1 MPLSRSRESGGNGRR
16 FRGGGRG
23 RTWANVPLR
32 GGLRRAARGSRACR
46 AGPPRRSRGAG
57 RPAHP
62 RHRTTDLEHRRGRR
76 AAARRAGAHA
86 LAGWHASRARRVG
99 DPDPRGPGGA
109 RHRGDRAEQEA
120 VEDHGEGARSR
131 SLSLSSR
138 PSHPDGVAWTS
149 SAASDEPAQAEKE
162 PPCADLS
169 PPPSGTSQERPTT
182 SRALLC
188 ASQASTSDTLRLPCV
203 PEVPGGAAHS
213 SGCAAQRSTCVPPTP
228 TCVPFGATGEG
239 SPFDLRAFRSNDCA
253 ASTASRAAR
262 A

>member
-1 MPLSRSRESGGNGRR
+1 MPRVEPHSPRSRATSAATRATAVSTWRITSSASSRSTLYPVRTSTFAPVTPPRKRWSRSRNRWSRWRNGWTRCRETGGHDAVKRVVTITRNSHNTAYRPEAPNA
-16 FRGGGRG
+16 
-23 RTWANVPLR
+23 RTQL
-32 GGLRRAARGSRACR
+32 SRA
-46 AGPPRRSRGAG
+46 P
-57 RPAHP
+57 
-62 RHRTTDLEHRRGRR
+62 
-76 AAARRAGAHA
+76 
-86 LAGWHASRARRVG
+86 
-99 DPDPRGPGGA
+99 
-109 RHRGDRAEQEA
+109 
-120 VEDHGEGARSR
+120 ARSR